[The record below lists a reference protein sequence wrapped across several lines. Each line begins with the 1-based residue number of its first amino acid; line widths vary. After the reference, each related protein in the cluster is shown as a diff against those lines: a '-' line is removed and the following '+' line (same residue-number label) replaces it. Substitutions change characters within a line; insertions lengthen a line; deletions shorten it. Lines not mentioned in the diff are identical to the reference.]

1 MLKENNRRIA
11 KNTLM
16 LYIRMFF
23 IMIVSLYTSR
33 VTLHYLG
40 VEDYGI
46 YNVVAG
52 IVTMMNI
59 FNSAM
64 SVSTTR
70 YLTFELGKG
79 NFVRLK
85 QVFSTCFS
93 IYVLLSLIFLLLAE
107 TIGLWFL
114 NNRLIIPEYRMVAA
128 NWIYQFAIISCV
140 NTIMANP
147 FNAVLIARERMDI
160 YAYISILEVI
170 LKLLIVYALS
180 MAPFDRLVVYGCLY
194 MLLALFI
201 TMIYRI
207 YCIKHYSE
215 SVYSFFWEKSLFL
228 QLLSYSWWN
237 LFGAVSGIA
246 KGQGLNMLLNIFFT
260 PSVNAA
266 RGIAYNINTNVT
278 HFFTNF
284 YTAVRPQITKYYAQ
298 NDLDNMFEL
307 VFRSS
312 KFAFY
317 LIFLLSLPIVIE
329 TPLIVSLWLGQL
341 PEYVVEFTRLI
352 VVISAIDSMA
362 TPLMTSCHATGRI
375 RLYQFV
381 VGSLV
386 ILNLPISYIV
396 LYYFDGEP
404 ISVFEISFFISLFAL
419 FVRIFIVRHLIPS
432 FSALGYI
439 KEVLLKTM
447 YVVGLSAMIPV
458 TLHIVLPRIPIYGI
472 LNVFV
477 CLISTFGTIYTVGL
491 TIGERTMIRNVFL
504 KKLHIK

>member
-1 MLKENNRRIA
+1 MSKENNKRIA

-33 VTLHYLG
+33 VTLQYLG
-40 VEDYGI
+40 VVDYGI

-70 YLTFELGKG
+70 YLTFELGKEE
-79 NFVRLK
+79 FCRLK

-93 IYVLLSLIFLLLAE
+93 IYVLLSLLFLVIAE

-114 NNRLIIPEYRMVAA
+114 NNRLIIPSERMVAA
-128 NWIYQFAIISCV
+128 NWIYQFAIISCI

-170 LKLLIVYALS
+170 LKLLIVYVLLIV
-180 MAPFDRLVVYGCLY
+180 PLDRLVVYGCLY
-194 MLLALFI
+194 MLMALFI
-201 TMIYRI
+201 TMIYRL
-207 YCIKHYSE
+207 YCIKHYPE
-215 SVYSFFWEKSLFL
+215 SRYSFFWEKTLFM

-266 RGIAYNINTNVT
+266 RGIAYQINTNVM

-298 NDLDNMFEL
+298 DDLENMFKL

-312 KFAFY
+312 KFSFY
-317 LIFLLSLPIVIE
+317 LIFLLSLPIIIE
-329 TPLIVSLWLGQL
+329 TPLIVTLWLGQL

-352 VVISAIDSMA
+352 VFISAIDSMSS
-362 TPLMTSCHATGRI
+362 PLMTSCHATGKI

-381 VGSLV
+381 VGTLV
-386 ILNLPISYIV
+386 ILNLPISYI
-396 LYYFDGEP
+396 LLKYFGGEP
-404 ISVFEISFFISLFAL
+404 ISVFEVSLCISFVAL
-419 FVRIFIVRHLIPS
+419 FVRLYIVRYLIPT
-432 FSALGYI
+432 FPVWKYI
-439 KEVLLKTM
+439 KDVLLKTV
-447 YVVGLSAMIPV
+447 YVVCLSSIIPCV
-458 TLHIVLPRIPIYGI
+458 LHIVLPRMPIYGL
-472 LNVFV
+472 LNVFICFV
-477 CLISTFGTIYTVGL
+477 SMIGVIYIMGL
-491 TIGERTMIRNVFL
+491 TIGERVTIKNVVFN
-504 KKLHIK
+504 KLHIK